1 MSAHIRNVW
10 NRQKSN
16 ANAMD
21 KPESGSALVTKA
33 DSMLQDIDWHSFLK
47 IHKRDEFVLSSTS
60 AFSIGMIQK
69 A

>member
-1 MSAHIRNVW
+1 MN
-10 NRQKSN
+10 
-16 ANAMD
+16 
-21 KPESGSALVTKA
+21 KPESVSALVKKT
-33 DSMLQDIDWHSFLK
+33 DNMLQDIVCHSYLK